1 MDGVSPLKLPL
12 QSPLVSPLL
21 VSPQLSSNG
30 FSSGAASLPPPA
42 PRRFSGLV
50 HQSRSSFLIWV
61 GYRGGVARMEGAAD
75 GSHQRAA
82 KLGSHPRRPLHL
94 VPCHL
99 RLPEPCY
106 PPVISSSLLFL
117 SQISHLYPFPSQKTE
132 PSLQGRGELQHF
144 RLYCPRAWPPRAPP
158 VPVSPSQAFFFR
170 LCPLELYRNNFQGKI
185 PAELGNLRSLISM
198 DLYGNQLQGE
208 IPKSFAKL
216 KSLRFF
222 CTSYGFVCRGYF
234 RIEIYQGFRHQNV
247 IPCCL
252 CGISVLTTTADSMDL
267 SCKDWSRTISAVESY
282 VSTGV
287 GAYRPRVLPDTLQDG
302 YSTKVT
308 ESWNTYNLLCYV

>member
-1 MDGVSPLKLPL
+1 MSPATPRTVLSACNFFFPPLPL
-12 QSPLVSPLL
+12 SNLPPLPFSLTKDRTFVAGTWGTPTFPALL
-21 VSPQLSSNG
+21 PPSLAASSASSTCKSLPGFLLSSL
-30 FSSGAASLPPPA
+30 SSVTIKMGSC
-42 PRRFSGLV
+42 
-50 HQSRSSFLIWV
+50 LIHGWCC
-61 GYRGGVARMEGAAD
+61 
-75 GSHQRAA
+75 
-82 KLGSHPRRPLHL
+82 LGCR
-94 VPCHL
+94 
-99 RLPEPCY
+99 
-106 PPVISSSLLFL
+106 
-117 SQISHLYPFPSQKTE
+117 
-132 PSLQGRGELQHF
+132 
-144 RLYCPRAWPPRAPP
+144 
-158 VPVSPSQAFFFR
+158 
-170 LCPLELYRNNFQGKI
+170 ELYRNNFQGKI

-216 KSLRFF
+216 KSLRFLDLSNNDLCGTIPIDGPF
-222 CTSYGFVCRGYF
+222 ANFPLQRLLPH
-234 RIEIYQGFRHQNV
+234 EIYQGFRHQNV

-267 SCKDWSRTISAVESY
+267 SCKDWSLTISAVESY